1 MRLLMSS
8 LVLFFS
14 VSALAAL
21 PTQVEWKKSKVI
33 AAIKW
38 EAGPIVGGSSSALMD
53 FTSTTDKKPTEPP
66 GGIDVVVRKVG
77 QAETFQAT
85 VTKITD
91 KEGKNFIG
99 KYQVSDLKFTEAGD
113 WQMDITLKYPNQKN
127 DTEIVRLKVLKK

>member
-1 MRLLMSS
+1 MRFFMSS
-8 LVLFFS
+8 MVLLFS

-21 PTQVEWKKSKVI
+21 PTQVEWKKSKVA

-38 EAGPIVGGSSSALMD
+38 EAGPIVGGNSSALMD
-53 FTSTTDKKPTEPP
+53 FTTTTDKKPTEPP
-66 GGIDVVVRKVG
+66 GGIDVVVHKVG

-91 KEGKNFIG
+91 KEGTNVIG
-99 KYQVSDLKFTEAGD
+99 KYKVSDLRFTDAGD

-127 DTEIVRLKVLKK
+127 DTEIVKIKVPKK

>member
-1 MRLLMSS
+1 MRLFMSS

-14 VSALAAL
+14 VTSFAAL
-21 PTQVEWKKSKVI
+21 PTQVEWKKSKVL
-33 AAIKW
+33 ASIKW
-38 EAGPIVGGSSSALMD
+38 ESGPIVGGNSSALLD

-66 GGIDVVVRKVG
+66 GGIDVVVHKVG

-99 KYQVSDLKFTEAGD
+99 KYQVSDLKFSEPGD

-127 DTEIVRLKVLKK
+127 DTEIVRIKVPKK